1 MVESINQISEVE
13 KKLIIAEY
21 KSLRDEIQL
30 RLSRIFELQ
39 KGLLIGI
46 SIYIT
51 TIYVP
56 KLLKS
61 ESMNVGNSSFFSAPL
76 LFYLFLLIL
85 PIVAFLVE
93 LWCTSEQDAIFRAG
107 NYIRDNIEIKFRKF
121 HYHGWEDWLNRQDRI
136 KRRRTS
142 DKLTVIT
149 RRCIVVL
156 YCFISSLICGFG
168 LSNYFKNLSGF
179 KLFLN
184 FFSIYLVIFLVIM
197 LYLYFARKDEFSNP
211 FYNFF
216 IVDIDGC
223 LTDSKRKIS
232 EKNKKAIE
240 FLNKKS
246 VYVILATGRGSLAVK
261 KTCNELDLKGQ
272 HVICHGASIYNAS
285 DDQEKQSDNKIVK
298 KDDVKKIISEINRN
312 KINWV
317 AFGIRK
323 YYCDKRNYSEILNKL
338 KERDDLPDG
347 NDDKVVQVDDIEH
360 YEFENISKILLYVTE
375 KEKYRNITLALS
387 KRYKMERSTP
397 ETLEITNKNASKKS
411 SVKEILSEY
420 KFKKRTLVVGDYDND
435 IELLKWGHQA
445 VAPSNSSQKI
455 LNMKGVN
462 VLKNISNDE
471 DLIWKIA
478 EIYYNIDEEN

>member
-1 MVESINQISEVE
+1 MVESINQMSEVE
-13 KKLIIAEY
+13 KELIIAEY

-168 LSNYFKNLSGF
+168 LSNYFKYLSGF

-223 LTDSKRKIS
+223 LTDSNRQIS

-261 KTCNELDLKGQ
+261 EICNELDLKGQ
-272 HVICHGASIYNAS
+272 HVIYHGASIYNAS
-285 DDQEKQSDNKIVK
+285 DDQERQVFKIF
-298 KDDVKKIISEINRN
+298 KDDVKNIIFEINKN
-312 KINWV
+312 NINW
-317 AFGIRK
+317 
-323 YYCDKRNYSEILNKL
+323 L
-338 KERDDLPDG
+338 
-347 NDDKVVQVDDIEH
+347 
-360 YEFENISKILLYVTE
+360 
-375 KEKYRNITLALS
+375 
-387 KRYKMERSTP
+387 
-397 ETLEITNKNASKKS
+397 
-411 SVKEILSEY
+411 
-420 KFKKRTLVVGDYDND
+420 
-435 IELLKWGHQA
+435 
-445 VAPSNSSQKI
+445 
-455 LNMKGVN
+455 
-462 VLKNISNDE
+462 
-471 DLIWKIA
+471 
-478 EIYYNIDEEN
+478 